1 MDDKINDLK
10 ISKIIM
16 EYNLLKT
23 DEELIKEIINTNQ
36 QEFLKKINIELNKID
51 KNLLKTPGIKNPV
64 SSIKTEPKINI
75 DEVDNNTKVK
85 LKKIYKEIV
94 KLTHPDKIINE
105 ELNQLYID
113 SKDAYDSYNLFELY
127 FIAKKINI
135 NFKLTI
141 TETNILNELIESKKT
156 EISKLE
162 SSFVWLWINAKNE
175 TEKTQ
180 IITNFLKTHYLK

>member
-51 KNLLKTPGIKNPV
+51 KNLLKTPGIKNPD

>member
-156 EISKLE
+156 EINKLE